1 MAIHFAL
8 RSPCTIFVPCMRND
22 RNISAA
28 SNIFRSPYAH
38 FGIRGLIL
46 TALIAVLTACSS
58 QKFLHEGEY
67 VLTEVKM
74 TSTTKAFKTAPYKA
88 FVRQQPNAKWFT
100 LFKVPLGFYCLSKAD
115 SIKGNKGLSGV
126 MRKIGEPPVVF
137 SPARAEADRI
147 SVKEAMQSKG
157 YLHAEVDT
165 TTFRKKHKLYMRM
178 ELRPG
183 PRFYINHWK
192 AEFDNDEMYR
202 MYQADAHATMVRKG
216 QPLDLNTLAE
226 ERTRVVEALRSRGY
240 YYINNEYVS
249 FDIDTIQGDLS
260 TNVTMRFKMPP
271 GVDSLRVYQQQRFEE
286 VRVVEMP
293 TDEENSC
300 CDTTDYRG
308 LKVVSPPSPQLNKR
322 VYVAH
327 VGMRHDS
334 LFNEKAVRNTYSSLN
349 ALPAINYTS
358 LRIRPVP
365 GKSDKLDC
373 EIVPGRNKPHAI
385 GLELEGTNTSGDLGA
400 AMSLSYTNRN
410 LWHGSELLI
419 LKLRGAYEAIT
430 GLEGYANQNYTEW
443 SAEANLRF
451 PTLLVPFLDVEER
464 RKLKAT
470 SEVQMMYDM
479 QDRPEFHRRVLT
491 GAWSYKW
498 THASKPRVQHKA
510 DLVSINYVYMPWIS
524 DTFRKDYLEGDNPY
538 YSVLRYSYENL
549 FIMKTGYSFTYNSQ
563 RNAANIPKGLYQ
575 TNGYQVKVSTEL
587 AGNLLYALSK
597 LTKSKRN
604 SSNNSYEHFG
614 IAYSQYAKIDLDY
627 VQSARLGDRNSLAFH
642 AALGL
647 GIPYGNSTILPYEKR
662 YFAGGA
668 NSMRGWGVRELG
680 PGAYK
685 GKDGKIDFINQTGNL
700 KLDFSVEWRTLL
712 FWKLH
717 GAFFVDAGNVWNT
730 RSYPDMD
737 GARFRWNSFYKQ
749 IAVAYGLGVRFDFD
763 YFILRLDGGMKAVNP
778 AANGRLRYPITRP
791 NFNRDFALHFAVGLP
806 F

>member
-1 MAIHFAL
+1 
-8 RSPCTIFVPCMRND
+8 MRNN
-22 RNISAA
+22 RYITAVLSGLC
-28 SNIFRSPYAH
+28 SPYASH
-38 FGIRGLIL
+38 GLRGLIL
-46 TALIAVLTACSS
+46 AVLIVLLSACSS
-58 QKFLHEGEY
+58 KKFLHEGEY
-67 VLTEVKM
+67 VLTEIEM
-74 TSTTKAFKTAPYKA
+74 TSPDKAFKTAPYQP
-88 FVRQQPNAKWFT
+88 FVRHQPNAKWFT

-115 SIKGNKGLSGV
+115 SVKGAKGFSGI
-126 MRKIGEPPVVF
+126 MRKIGEAPTVF
-137 SPARAEADRI
+137 SPKRAEDDRI
-147 SVKEAMQSKG
+147 AVKEALQSKG

-165 TTFRKKHKLYMRM
+165 STYRKRHKIYLKM
-178 ELRPG
+178 ELHPG
-183 PRFYINHWK
+183 PRFYVNRWD
-192 AEFDNDEMYR
+192 AAFDDEEMYKA
-202 MYQADAHATMVRKG
+202 YKADAHLSLIRRG
-216 QPLDLNTLAE
+216 QPLDLNTLAA
-226 ERTRVVEALRSRGY
+226 ERTRVVNALRSRGY
-240 YYINNEYVS
+240 YYINNEFVS
-249 FDIDTIQGDLS
+249 FDIDTIHGELS
-260 TNVTMRFKMPP
+260 TDITLRFKMPP
-271 GVDSLRVYQQQRFEE
+271 GVDSLRVYRQQRFEK

-293 TDEENSC
+293 AENETTPH
-300 CDTTDYRG
+300 DTTEYRG
-308 LKVVSPPSPQLNKR
+308 LTVVAGQQPHLSKR

-334 LFNEKAVRNTYSSLN
+334 LFNETAVRNTYSSLN

-358 LRIRPVP
+358 MRIRPVP
-365 GKSDKLDC
+365 GMTDKLDC
-373 EIVPGRNKPHAI
+373 EIVPGRNNPHAI

-400 AMSLSYTNRN
+400 AMALSYTNRN

-419 LKLRGAYEAIT
+419 LKVRGAYEAIT

-451 PTLLVPFLDVEER
+451 PTLLVPFIGVEDR

-470 SEVQMMYDM
+470 SEVQMMYNM

-491 GAWSYKW
+491 GTWSYKW
-498 THASKPRVQHKA
+498 THSAKPRLQHKA

-549 FIMKTGYSFTYNSQ
+549 FIMKTGYGIVYNSQ
-563 RNAANIPKGLYQ
+563 RDGSNIPKGLYQ
-575 TNGYQVKVSTEL
+575 TNGYQIKMNVEL

-597 LTKSKRN
+597 MTHSTRN
-604 SSNNSYEHFG
+604 GSNNSYEYFG

-627 VQSARLGDRNSLAFH
+627 VQSARLGDRNSIAFH
-642 AALGL
+642 AALGW
-647 GIPYGNSTILPYEKR
+647 GIPYGNSNILPYEKR

-668 NSMRGWGVRELG
+668 NSLRGWGVRELG

-730 RSYPDMD
+730 RTYTNMD
-737 GARFRWNSFYKQ
+737 GSRFRLNSFYKQ
-749 IAVAYGLGVRFDFD
+749 IAVAYGLGIRFDLD
-763 YFILRLDGGMKAVNP
+763 YFILRLDGGMKAINP
-778 AANGRLRYPITRP
+778 AVKGRLHYPLIHP
-791 NFNRDFALHFAVGLP
+791 NFKRDFALHFAVGLP